1 MGPLS
6 KVEDRWKRQEGS
18 RGVTACLPPGQ
29 KGGTG
34 PQARAQHLSQ
44 NGYPRSLSLSLSPS
58 LSLSLSRQG
67 WVGVA
72 SLSISTGCEGNGN
85 VQAGTSCAHA
95 HLGGCPSSP
104 GIFPREAQLGV
115 ASLSL
120 PLPPPFTLTLQISYT

>member
-18 RGVTACLPPGQ
+18 RGVTACLPPRA
-29 KGGTG
+29 KGWHRPPSTG
-34 PQARAQHLSQ
+34 AALEPKWL
-44 NGYPRSLSLSLSPS
+44 PPLSLS